1 MKKVLFAASLITLL
15 AAGCGSQASVNTPVD
30 DTPAGTSQL
39 SAQAN
44 LNEPPPQAQT
54 TPSAANANTNADLDA
69 SLKAVDTN
77 MTGLGSDSAGID
89 SSLNEQQAPAK

>member
-1 MKKVLFAASLITLL
+1 MKKTLFAVGLITLL
-15 AAGCGSQASVNTPVD
+15 AAGCGSQASLNTPVD

-39 SAQAN
+39 STQTN
-44 LNEPPPQAQT
+44 LSEPPPQAQT
-54 TPSAANANTNADLDA
+54 TPNAASANTNTDLDA

-77 MTGLGSDSAGID
+77 MTGLTNDSAGID

>member
-15 AAGCGSQASVNTPVD
+15 AAGCGSQTSVNIPID

-39 SAQAN
+39 STQTS
-44 LNEPPPQAQT
+44 LSEPPPQAQT
-54 TPSAANANTNADLDA
+54 TPSAASANTNADLDA

-77 MTGLGSDSAGID
+77 MTGLNSDSAGID